1 MMCGRAAGLM
11 MRPCDIQQLTT
22 ALRWKGC
29 AWIRPQPHPRHY
41 GTGLQYDTVYEKYL
55 QYVCDIEVSGA
66 QHIVPRPARNIDKYY
81 PPQASYNIY
90 DIGLGAWSI

>member
-41 GTGLQYDTVYEKYL
+41 AITVPVYNIMNMT
-55 QYVCDIEVSGA
+55 QCM
-66 QHIVPRPARNIDKYY
+66 RNIY
-81 PPQASYNIY
+81 SMFVT
-90 DIGLGAWSI
+90 